1 MAIFNSFLY
10 VYQRVPFTPFSQQE
24 PAALVHAMNTFL
36 SQLAASPGSP
46 DQASG
51 VTMFLASG
59 KHGGIFENPEEN
71 GSLFG
76 CGSKWK
82 TVKGTTDVNV

>member
-59 KHGGIFENPEEN
+59 KHGGIFEK
-71 GSLFG
+71 SRR
-76 CGSKWK
+76 KWK
-82 TVKGTTDVNV
+82 FIWMWVKMEDR